1 MSKKSTNVL
10 ILTSTYPRWTRDT
23 TPGFVAD
30 FATHIASEVD
40 NVYVLAPHF
49 KGAAHHE
56 TTGNVHVT
64 RYRYFLP
71 ASAENIAYSG
81 GAVSKIKKTPV
92 YAVKLLCFMAAL
104 FFSTLYMSL
113 AKNISVINAHW
124 LVPQGFAG
132 LLVKFITGH
141 KLVITIHGGDVL
153 SLNGK
158 YMRMVKSFILRHA
171 DTVCVNSSVTKE
183 ACLSLYNRDYEVI
196 PMGINFAH
204 YQAAQPS
211 AELIARYN
219 LNDFTLLFVGRL
231 AKEKGVIYLLQA
243 VKLLKEAGASFKTL
257 IVGSGPLEDELETY
271 IRDNN
276 LDDVVT
282 MVGWIDSSELP
293 QYYATANIYV
303 GPSLHEAQGL
313 VFLEALATGLPVVTT
328 DQGGMKDFI
337 RNGENGFMV
346 PAESPKA
353 LFDVLSQLY
362 NDRELLRTLH
372 SQAAASISDTYSWD
386 TVTANYIP
394 LLKEPLS

>member
-1 MSKKSTNVL
+1 MAKKPTNIL
-10 ILTSTYPRWTRDT
+10 ILTSTYPRWDHDS

-30 FATHIASEVD
+30 FAAHIAPNVD

-49 KGAAHHE
+49 ASAAHRE
-56 TTGNVHVT
+56 TTGNVHVA
-64 RYRYFLP
+64 RYRYFFP

-104 FFSTLYMSL
+104 FFSTLYTSL
-113 AKNISVINAHW
+113 TKNISVINAHW

-153 SLNGK
+153 TLNGK
-158 YMRMVKSFILRHA
+158 YMRIIKSFILRHA
-171 DTVCVNSSVTKE
+171 DTVCVNSSVTKD
-183 ACLSLYNRDYEVI
+183 ACVSLYDRDYEVI
-196 PMGINFAH
+196 PMGINFER
-204 YQAAQPS
+204 YQAVQPS
-211 AELIARYN
+211 AELAACYN
-219 LNDFTLLFVGRL
+219 LNDFTILFVGRL

-243 VKLLKEAGASFKTL
+243 AKLLKDAGASFKTL
-257 IVGSGPLEDELETY
+257 IVGSGPLEDELKAY

-276 LDDVVT
+276 LTDVVT
-282 MVGWIDSSELP
+282 MVGWVDSSELP
-293 QYYATANIYV
+293 QYYATATVYV

-346 PAESPKA
+346 PAQSPQA
-353 LFDVLSQLY
+353 LFDILARLY
-362 NDRELLRTLH
+362 NDRSLLYTLH
-372 SQAAASISDTYSWD
+372 QQAASSVAGTYSWD
-386 TVTANYIP
+386 AVTKAYVP
-394 LLKEPLS
+394 LLKDLVA